1 MQDYFAQVTPP
12 PHAEFVMREA
22 IYKAQASLG
31 RMSRSRRPQ
40 TLVQEMEE
48 LDPSVK
54 RVLMYLYDNDE
65 LTIDRAGVAKC
76 GAPNKVQLRLDLDWL
91 IDQGLADATI
101 HKGKVVAFITPRG
114 EDIVDG
120 CPDEADQ

>member
-1 MQDYFAQVTPP
+1 YFAMETPP

-120 CPDEADQ
+120 DTDQADQ

>member
-1 MQDYFAQVTPP
+1 MNFFAMETPP

-22 IYKAQASLG
+22 IYKSQASLG

-91 IDQGLADATI
+91 MDQGLADATI

-120 CPDEADQ
+120 DTDTSDSQ